1 MEITFIIVVLI
12 ALIAII
18 VMAFLLVKKNPKQ
31 IRLTELE
38 SNYKL
43 LESRHSEL
51 ESNYKN
57 LESKSIELESKSNLV
72 EKENISLKTNL
83 SNREERLQEEKEKS
97 SQLSLLLEQET
108 AKSNSFLNEKTALKA
123 SYDALQEKQK
133 DIKREFEELQKNAK
147 LEFEKTANEILNEK
161 SSKFTETN
169 KNNIET
175 LLKPLD
181 ISIKEFRENVNKNL
195 TEETKQRTSLEAEIK
210 KIMEQTNLVSQQA
223 NNLASALKGEN
234 KKAGN
239 WGEKVLETILQNS
252 GLEKDIHYI
261 TQDVNYNEE
270 NKKIIPDVIVNLPNE
285 RKVIIDSKVSLVAYD
300 NYFSSETEEKQN
312 NELTKHIASL
322 RHHINELSQ
331 KKYEEIKGSLD
342 FVMMFVPIE
351 SAFLI
356 AMQNDRELWDFAF
369 NKKIVLVSS
378 TTLMSSLKIFAHLW
392 RTDKLNKNYEKIM
405 DDAGKMY
412 DKFMVFLETFENI
425 GERIN
430 KADETYKKA
439 YNQLKDGRGNL
450 IKQAQDIKDLGVKT
464 MKTLPEK
471 FEDFDQ

>member
-1 MEITFIIVVLI
+1 M
-12 ALIAII
+12 
-18 VMAFLLVKKNPKQ
+18 
-31 IRLTELE
+31 
-38 SNYKL
+38 
-43 LESRHSEL
+43 
-51 ESNYKN
+51 
-57 LESKSIELESKSNLV
+57 
-72 EKENISLKTNL
+72 
-83 SNREERLQEEKEKS
+83 
-97 SQLSLLLEQET
+97 
-108 AKSNSFLNEKTALKA
+108 
-123 SYDALQEKQK
+123 
-133 DIKREFEELQKNAK
+133 
-147 LEFEKTANEILNEK
+147 
-161 SSKFTETN
+161 
-169 KNNIET
+169 
-175 LLKPLD
+175 
-181 ISIKEFRENVNKNL
+181 
-195 TEETKQRTSLEAEIK
+195 
-210 KIMEQTNLVSQQA
+210 
-223 NNLASALKGEN
+223 
-234 KKAGN
+234 
-239 WGEKVLETILQNS
+239 
-252 GLEKDIHYI
+252 
-261 TQDVNYNEE
+261 
-270 NKKIIPDVIVNLPNE
+270 NLPNE